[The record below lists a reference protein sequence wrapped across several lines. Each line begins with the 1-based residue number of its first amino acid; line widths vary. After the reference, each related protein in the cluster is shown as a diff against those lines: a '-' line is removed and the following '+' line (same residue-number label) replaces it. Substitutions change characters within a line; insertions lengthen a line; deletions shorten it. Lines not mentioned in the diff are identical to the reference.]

1 MPEQSD
7 LVEIS
12 SIKEISLQWSDAFVV
27 GSGYFRPRAE
37 QFPDHFVEPPASWKA
52 VAKRY

>member
-12 SIKEISLQWSDAFVV
+12 SIKEISLQWSDAFVISSV
-27 GSGYFRPRAE
+27 HFRARPE
-37 QFPDHFVEPPASWKA
+37 QFPDDIVEATARLSLI
-52 VAKRY
+52 